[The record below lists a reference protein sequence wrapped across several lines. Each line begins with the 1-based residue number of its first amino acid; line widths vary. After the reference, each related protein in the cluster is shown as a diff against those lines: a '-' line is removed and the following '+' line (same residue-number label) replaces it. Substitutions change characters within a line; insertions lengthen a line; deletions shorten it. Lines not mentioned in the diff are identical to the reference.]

1 MALQVAGG
9 AFPQA
14 VFSVSLVRLS
24 LLQTLV
30 MVMLCAAC
38 GPGLMAGTISR
49 SLECR
54 SGRQPWV
61 VCRMV
66 APSPGERWV
75 LEMDPRPVAFR
86 HDGSGR
92 MLMRR
97 GDLEP
102 WTSVEPRWIG
112 EHTLCW
118 GSVCARGDLPLD

>member
-1 MALQVAGG
+1 MFG
-9 AFPQA
+9 
-14 VFSVSLVRLS
+14 VFLVRFAM
-24 LLQTLV
+24 QTTLV

-38 GPGLMAGTISR
+38 GPGAMAGSISR

-66 APSPGERWV
+66 ALSPGERWV

-92 MLMRR
+92 MRMRR
-97 GDLEP
+97 GDLGP
-102 WTSVEPRWIG
+102 WTSVVPRWIG
-112 EHTLCW
+112 ERTLCW
-118 GSVCARGDLPLD
+118 GSVCVRGDLPLD

>member
-1 MALQVAGG
+1 MFG
-9 AFPQA
+9 
-14 VFSVSLVRLS
+14 VSLVRFAMQ
-24 LLQTLV
+24 QTLV

-38 GPGLMAGTISR
+38 GPGAMAGSISR

-66 APSPGERWV
+66 ASSPGERWV

-92 MLMRR
+92 MLMRQ

-112 EHTLCW
+112 ERTLCW
-118 GSVCARGDLPLD
+118 GAVCARGDLPLD